1 MDRKAAGE
9 VAVGASGWGQRVDDG
24 GIDGVGTG
32 AGCRGWLFIRNL
44 LFAFALS
51 LLVEVAFHGGFGW
64 WKVASD
70 DVRGEAGPSCKEVSL
85 NGVEESAGTGTKGS
99 CMKPSDHFLLC
110 LGSKKCVGV
119 VLGLVGAERK
129 APKAIWETW
138 SSEYG
143 LIVTMDGDSMFVE
156 GGRAVVVA

>member
-9 VAVGASGWGQRVDDG
+9 VAVGASGGGRRVNDG
-24 GIDGVGTG
+24 GIDGVGVG
-32 AGCRGWLFIRNL
+32 AGCRGCLFIRNR

-70 DVRGEAGPSCKEVSL
+70 DVGGEAWQSCEQVAL
-85 NGVEESAGTGTKGS
+85 DGVKESAGTGTKGS
-99 CMKPSDHFLLC
+99 CMKLLDQFLLC

-119 VLGLVGAERK
+119 VLGLVGVERK
-129 APKAIWETW
+129 APKAVWETR
-138 SSEYG
+138 SGEYG
-143 LIVTMDGDSMFVE
+143 LIVMVDGDSMFVE